1 MSDTPRLI
9 AGRYELGGLIGRGGM
24 ADVYEGTD
32 TRLGR
37 TVAIKLLKSDLAND
51 PTFEARFRQEA
62 QASARMAHPTIV
74 RVYDAGEDVTFDQQG
89 QEHKRPFII
98 MEYVRGRL
106 LRDLLHERPFSIE
119 ESLEY
124 TAGVLTALEFS
135 HRAGVIHRDIKSA
148 NVMITDQGQVKVMDF
163 GIARAVSDSS
173 ATMAQTSGIMGTAQ
187 YFSPEQAKGES
198 VDSRTDL
205 YSTGVLLYEML
216 AGRPPFKGDTAVSV
230 AYQHVS
236 EAVIPPSQFNAQ
248 ISRELD
254 AVVLRALAKDR
265 VERFQTAEEFREHL
279 LAAAMGTPIT
289 QPTAVLEPGEPDAV
303 ETAEPVESAEVVEPA
318 AEETALDGEQVAEAA
333 SVGSGED
340 TDEEA
345 AKPEALDPFDALLAG
360 EVTATAAVQIAG
372 DAPIVEPAG
381 SPAVAPAAPATP
393 STAAPATPTPPA
405 TTAKADD
412 DFEADLAN
420 AGFDRTSVLPAA
432 QIPVKV
438 PEFVTPAETK
448 RDSLIENP
456 FAELGVEL
464 PTEPASAN
472 ASATGKKGGLLKG
485 ERPSPGLIWGASTAA
500 GVVVIGLLI
509 WLISFGGSLNFT
521 VTGNSGIAVPD
532 VTNQNYTVGIQSLE
546 GAKLL
551 VTKNYEP
558 SDTVPA
564 ESIIRTDPV
573 AGTLVPPN
581 TTITV
586 VISTGKA
593 TIQMPNLL
601 GMDEAAATAAIAS
614 AKLTL
619 GTISQVN
626 SATAPLG
633 QVISS
638 DPMAGT
644 AVSAGTIVNL
654 SISNGKVMV
663 PDVRNLDISD
673 AQSRMMAPE
682 VGFTVS
688 IQTKTDCTTGTKGT
702 IVLDQSILPGAAPQA
717 STVILYVECKT
728 N

>member
-124 TAGVLTALEFS
+124 AAGVLTALEFS

-236 EAVIPPSQFNAQ
+236 EAVIPPSQFNSQ

-265 VERFQTAEEFREHL
+265 VERFQTAEEFREHM

-289 QPTAVLEPGEPDAV
+289 QPTAVLEPEEPAGL
-303 ETAEPVESAEVVEPA
+303 EAAEPVEAIEAIEPA
-318 AEETALDGEQVAEAA
+318 EPSEPIEPQEAA
-333 SVGSGED
+333 AVEASV
-340 TDEEA
+340 EEA
-345 AKPEALDPFDALLAG
+345 QPTPIDPFDALLAG

-372 DAPIVEPAG
+372 DSPIVEPAPTVT
-381 SPAVAPAAPATP
+381 PAASAPVTPAAPPA
-393 STAAPATPTPPA
+393 STSQTI
-405 TTAKADD
+405 KADD
-412 DFEADLAN
+412 DFESDLAK
-420 AGFDRTSVLPAA
+420 AGFDRTSVMPAA

-448 RDSLIENP
+448 RDALIENP

-464 PTEPASAN
+464 PSEPVAATASSKA
-472 ASATGKKGGLLKG
+472 KKGALLKG
-485 ERPSPGLIWGASTAA
+485 DRPSPGLIWGASTAA
-500 GVVVIGLLI
+500 AVVVVGLLV
-509 WLISFGGSLNFT
+509 WLITFGGSFNFT
-521 VTGNSGIAVPD
+521 VSGNSGIAVPD
-532 VTNQNYTVGIQSLE
+532 VTSQNASVGIQSLE
-546 GAKLL
+546 NSKLL

-558 SDTVPA
+558 SETVPA

-581 TTITV
+581 TAITV

-593 TIQMPNLL
+593 TIQMPNLI

-633 QVISS
+633 QVIGS

-654 SISNGKVMV
+654 SISNGKVNV

-673 AQSRMMAPE
+673 GQSRMMAPE

-702 IVLDQSILPGAAPQA
+702 IVLDQSILPGLAPQG